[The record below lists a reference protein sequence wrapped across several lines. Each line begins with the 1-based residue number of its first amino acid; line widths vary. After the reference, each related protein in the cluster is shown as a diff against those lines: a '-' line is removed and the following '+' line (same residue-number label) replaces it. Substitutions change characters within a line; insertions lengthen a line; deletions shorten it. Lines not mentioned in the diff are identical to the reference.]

1 MTRTKDDH
9 FKQVWK
15 KCRRALL
22 GAGFFSLFVNLLQL
36 VIPLYMMQVFD
47 RVLASGS
54 MPTLVYLSL
63 IAVTALVAMAA
74 LDMVRSRIANRAGSW
89 FESTLAA
96 PVFTTGLNRSLDR
109 RQAPADATRDLGTVR
124 GFLTSPGLFSLLD
137 APWVPP
143 YLLVVFVLHPVL
155 GAVATA
161 GAVVLVVLALLNEL
175 LTRKLLREAS
185 GVQREAANRATAVL
199 RHPEAVD
206 AMGMTPAVARRWAT
220 LNDSALDIHGRAT
233 DRSALISAISKFVR
247 MGVQLAILGVGAA
260 LVVNQELTAGAMIA
274 GSILM
279 GRALAPVEQAIGGWK
294 TLIMAQQSLERLRD
308 LFKDA
313 PQRGE
318 GMTLPAP
325 RGDLAV
331 ENVSLT
337 FPSTKRPVL
346 KGVSFALDAGTALA
360 VTGPSAAGKSAL
372 ARLIIG
378 TWKPSTGVVRLDGG
392 DVYAW
397 DRTQFGRHVGY
408 LPQDIELYGGTVRE
422 NIARMDPMADPMAVV
437 EAAKIA
443 DCHDMILRLPEGY
456 DTQVGEA
463 GVVLSGGQ
471 RQRIALARAVYG
483 NPRLVV
489 LDEPDS
495 NLDRAGEESLLRA
508 IKNMKDR
515 GATVLVIAH
524 RSGVLKV
531 VDKVLLLRDGEVEM
545 FEHAARAFGRMA
557 AGIAERAAS
566 APANDEPAAAPGAA
580 SGAAIGSDPAAAITG
595 RPVPATVRRISGAA

>member
-9 FKQVWK
+9 FKAVWK
-15 KCRRALL
+15 TCRRALL

-47 RVLASGS
+47 RVLSSGS

-63 IAVTALVAMAA
+63 IAVFSLLTMAA
-74 LDMVRSRIANRAGSW
+74 LDMVRTRIANRAASW
-89 FESTLAA
+89 FESTLAT
-96 PVFTTGLNRSLDR
+96 PVFTTGLNRALDR
-109 RQAPADATRDLGTVR
+109 RQAATDATRDLGTVR
-124 GFLTSPGLFSLLD
+124 GFLSSPGLFSLMD

-143 YLLVVFVLHPVL
+143 YLLVVFLLHPVL
-155 GAVATA
+155 GGVATA
-161 GAVVLVVLALLNEL
+161 GAVLLVVLALLNET
-175 LTRKLLREAS
+175 LTRKPMREAA
-185 GVQREAANRATAVL
+185 GVQREASTRANAVL
-199 RHPEAVD
+199 RHPEAID
-206 AMGMTPAVARRWAT
+206 AMGMTPAVASRWAS
-220 LNDSALDIHGRAT
+220 LHGRSLDIQGRAA
-233 DRSALISAISKFVR
+233 DRSAIVSASSKFVR

-260 LVVNQELTAGAMIA
+260 LVVHQELTAGAMIA
-274 GSILM
+274 GSIIM

-294 TLIMAQQSLERLRD
+294 TLIMAQQALERLRD
-308 LFKDA
+308 LFADA

-331 ENVSLT
+331 ENVTLT
-337 FPSTKRPVL
+337 FPPAKRPVL

-372 ARLIIG
+372 ARLIVG
-378 TWKPSTGVVRLDGG
+378 TWKPSNGIVRLDNA
-392 DVYAW
+392 DVYTW
-397 DRTQFGRHVGY
+397 DRAQFGRHVGY
-408 LPQDIELYGGTVRE
+408 LPQDIELYGGTVRD
-422 NIARMDPMADPMAVV
+422 NIARMNPMADPLDVV

-443 DCHDMILRLPEGY
+443 DCHEMILRLPEGY
-456 DTQVGEA
+456 DTQVGES

-508 IKNMKDR
+508 IQNMKER
-515 GATVLVIAH
+515 GATVIVIAH

-557 AGIAERAAS
+557 AGIATRAAS
-566 APANDEPAAAPGAA
+566 APANDEPAAA
-580 SGAAIGSDPAAAITG
+580 SIGTDPAASVTG
-595 RPVPATVRRISGAA
+595 RPVPATVRRTSGAA